1 MTISIGRLYNLAM
14 TKVQMRISA
23 FKANCTRVLREV
35 AAAEKVVEVTRH
47 GRVVAL
53 VSPPP
58 LVRRR
63 KSFWGSLRGTS
74 MAQGD
79 LITGASGEPEAE
91 TR

>member
-1 MTISIGRLYNLAM
+1 
-14 TKVQMRISA
+14 MRISD
-23 FKANCTRVLREV
+23 FKAGCTRVLREV

-58 LVRRR
+58 LIRRR

-79 LITGASGEPEAE
+79 LVSDASAKFEAG
-91 TR
+91 TK